1 MNQRRYGLFTAIT
14 MITGVVIGSGI
25 FFKADNV
32 LSYTNGNVLLGIIIF
47 VVAAI
52 AIIFGC
58 LTISQLA
65 NLTDK
70 PGGLIAYTEEFVGIG
85 PSCAFGWFQTFL
97 YMPSLCAVVSWVTG
111 IYISQLLGIDYSLEV
126 TVLIGVFNMTL
137 LFILNTISAK
147 LGGYFQNASMIIKTV
162 PLIII
167 AIAGFLLGKPGEL
180 SAESLHG
187 FKAAATSSF
196 GWLAAFAPIAFSFDG
211 WIVST
216 SICHEIKD
224 SKRNLPIALTIS
236 PLLILFAYIAYFV
249 GITSLIGP
257 DTILAQG
264 DASVFTAASR
274 LFGDVGAKIILIFVI
289 ISVLGTVNGLTLGFI
304 RMPYSMAL
312 RNMVPGSAWLKKEDE
327 NMGQMPV
334 NSAIFSYLLSLLWMI
349 IHYITQKWNMRGD
362 VSEIAIGI
370 SYVNYIVL
378 YIAVMRLTKMGTLKG
393 NIKGY
398 VIPVLAIIG
407 SLVILLGSVNHPLFI
422 YYFLVCFGII
432 LAGYLYYHKNKTLIR

>member
-1 MNQRRYGLFTAIT
+1 
-14 MITGVVIGSGI
+14 
-25 FFKADNV
+25 
-32 LSYTNGNVLLGIIIF
+32 
-47 VVAAI
+47 
-52 AIIFGC
+52 
-58 LTISQLA
+58 
-65 NLTDK
+65 
-70 PGGLIAYTEEFVGIG
+70 
-85 PSCAFGWFQTFL
+85 
-97 YMPSLCAVVSWVTG
+97 
-111 IYISQLLGIDYSLEV
+111 
-126 TVLIGVFNMTL
+126 
-137 LFILNTISAK
+137 
-147 LGGYFQNASMIIKTV
+147 
-162 PLIII
+162 
-167 AIAGFLLGKPGEL
+167 
-180 SAESLHG
+180 
-187 FKAAATSSF
+187 
-196 GWLAAFAPIAFSFDG
+196 
-211 WIVST
+211 
-216 SICHEIKD
+216 
-224 SKRNLPIALTIS
+224 
-236 PLLILFAYIAYFV
+236 
-249 GITSLIGP
+249 LIGP